1 MGRAPWPL
9 PVQRLWPQRRVR
21 CGARDTVPGGRGRA
35 GVLGATGNARPH
47 GPAAPGRPR
56 PAPAPGLATAPLAG
70 GGEHRSPWNCLM
82 SHVLTPRP
90 SHRARGDRVPF
101 SSAVASASTMAVTAR
116 CPQATADTFGGVS
129 AFGDPEL
136 QSSPAEFTER
146 SGIRSGAI
154 SRNTGPRDKGGHLS
168 LKSRHRVEV
177 GNLVSHLGSAP
188 PGSGLSLFSQQTDSC
203 SKAEL
208 GPHVSFCGSE
218 PRTAGIHGLLRSHL
232 DFRRKSQPR
241 IWACAT
247 ARGYDAQTPA
257 RAARAAGQTGQT
269 PARHRAL
276 EGRAD
281 GDQLPEGPG
290 RGWEPGSLAFGVTF
304 FCVEGLLTG

>member
-1 MGRAPWPL
+1 M
-9 PVQRLWPQRRVR
+9 
-21 CGARDTVPGGRGRA
+21 
-35 GVLGATGNARPH
+35 LGATGNARPH

-70 GGEHRSPWNCLM
+70 GGEHRGPWNCLM

-129 AFGDPEL
+129 ASGDPEL

-208 GPHVSFCGSE
+208 GPHVCHSAALSPGRPASTASSAATWTSDESPSRGSGLARQHAATMHRLLPGQPGQLDRRGKRQLDTGHWRAVQTATSFPRGPAEGGS
-218 PRTAGIHGLLRSHL
+218 PGAWLLGLLSSVWRV
-232 DFRRKSQPR
+232 
-241 IWACAT
+241 C
-247 ARGYDAQTPA
+247 
-257 RAARAAGQTGQT
+257 
-269 PARHRAL
+269 
-276 EGRAD
+276 
-281 GDQLPEGPG
+281 
-290 RGWEPGSLAFGVTF
+290 
-304 FCVEGLLTG
+304 